1 MQQRSLSIVNLLT
14 KTSFSLVCPFLS
26 CDQRVWHLC
35 VIPSS
40 LVVLLLSHGRLV
52 HTPLALVASFRRH
65 SQLSRV
71 HANKSSVRI
80 YLPAI
85 VLVWPP
91 KLYKSVANV
100 LRGLSGLYH
109 NRVNISKSTRDCFFF
124 SNFAALS
131 LLTTWGR
138 SLKDILYDSTFHSA
152 VNKARLWLN

>member
-1 MQQRSLSIVNLLT
+1 MQQSSLSIVNLLS

-26 CDQRVWHLC
+26 CDQCVWHLC

-85 VLVWPP
+85 VTVWPP

-109 NRVNISKSTRDCFFF
+109 NRVNISKSTLDSFVFFF
-124 SNFAALS
+124 KLCCTLFVDNMREISERH
-131 LLTTWGR
+131 T
-138 SLKDILYDSTFHSA
+138 
-152 VNKARLWLN
+152 LWFYIPFCSQ